1 MKNIIRKRKRIRIKN
16 IYPFQKP
23 TDIFHKLKK
32 KIFYFNQN
40 MKYVNL
46 PNCLKYKILN
56 LQSINVKS
64 DENNKYFNKFNKYS
78 KSQFNKYIIN
88 VKIIKI

>member
-1 MKNIIRKRKRIRIKN
+1 
-16 IYPFQKP
+16 
-23 TDIFHKLKK
+23 
-32 KIFYFNQN
+32 

-64 DENNKYFNKFNKYS
+64 DENNKYFNKFNKFNKYS

>member
-1 MKNIIRKRKRIRIKN
+1 
-16 IYPFQKP
+16 
-23 TDIFHKLKK
+23 
-32 KIFYFNQN
+32 